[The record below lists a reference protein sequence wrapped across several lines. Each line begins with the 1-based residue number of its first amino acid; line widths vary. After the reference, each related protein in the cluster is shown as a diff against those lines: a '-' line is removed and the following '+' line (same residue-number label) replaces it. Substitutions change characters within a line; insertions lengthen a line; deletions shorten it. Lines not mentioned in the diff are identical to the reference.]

1 MSVRHKSITADEE
14 VHLQY
19 GSRILKGDSNRL
31 RSGTHNP
38 DDSKMPF
45 SALNAI
51 PSAVSQ
57 FLPDGWLK
65 RFSSTI
71 QAGRPI
77 TILFSTSVAF
87 LVYLWAR
94 DLYGSFAALLS
105 LTLYCLDPNII
116 AHSQLVTTDVY
127 AMGMMLLALYTFW
140 RYNRD
145 RTTSNLFISAAALGL
160 SQLAKFSAIFLLPLF
175 ILIRLIHDSPGVIAW
190 TRSPNV
196 RDFYEYVRQFLSS
209 LILFILI
216 SLIVIN
222 AGYLFNRT
230 PTDFRDYSFQSSLFR
245 NIQAKFSIIEQFPV
259 PLPYPYLEGLDL
271 VKYRDEV
278 WYGYGRIYLLGE
290 LSTSG
295 FPGYYFAAILLKT
308 PLPTLIAITIGLII
322 LFKQNFSLRKFLDNE
337 LFLIVPVVWFLYYM
351 NFRLHA
357 QLGIRLIL
365 PIFPLFFILAG
376 NLLRCDA
383 QSSRFRYGL
392 NGFLILWLVVS
403 LISYYPDYLAYF
415 NELILDRRT
424 TYRYLAN
431 SNLNWRQSQRY
442 LEDWL
447 VDHPEATVNP
457 ATPTSGLI
465 IFDPN
470 KLNGTPR
477 NQVPD
482 KYAWLRDNFDPI
494 DIVAHTYPV
503 FCIQDDDPILLRF
516 NSSP

>member
-1 MSVRHKSITADEE
+1 
-14 VHLQY
+14 
-19 GSRILKGDSNRL
+19 
-31 RSGTHNP
+31 
-38 DDSKMPF
+38 
-45 SALNAI
+45 
-51 PSAVSQ
+51 
-57 FLPDGWLK
+57 
-65 RFSSTI
+65 
-71 QAGRPI
+71 
-77 TILFSTSVAF
+77 
-87 LVYLWAR
+87 
-94 DLYGSFAALLS
+94 
-105 LTLYCLDPNII
+105 
-116 AHSQLVTTDVY
+116 
-127 AMGMMLLALYTFW
+127 
-140 RYNRD
+140 
-145 RTTSNLFISAAALGL
+145 
-160 SQLAKFSAIFLLPLF
+160 
-175 ILIRLIHDSPGVIAW
+175 
-190 TRSPNV
+190 
-196 RDFYEYVRQFLSS
+196 
-209 LILFILI
+209 
-216 SLIVIN
+216 
-222 AGYLFNRT
+222 
-230 PTDFRDYSFQSSLFR
+230 
-245 NIQAKFSIIEQFPV
+245 
-259 PLPYPYLEGLDL
+259 
-271 VKYRDEV
+271 
-278 WYGYGRIYLLGE
+278 
-290 LSTSG
+290 
-295 FPGYYFAAILLKT
+295 
-308 PLPTLIAITIGLII
+308 LIAITIGLII